1 MLWICN
7 SWFSASYKY
16 KITKNVCSRAGNSIY
31 GSSPK
36 ASHSYRIANSEVIT
50 LFSCSILISPMSAM
64 FTFHTLRK
72 GRIKTSIDI
81 SNREVKGLWGQRG
94 MTVIIS
100 TGYQNMALAVALK
113 EHSCKRSVCIV
124 ENWVVKT
131 KRINRQTQ
139 EICTLLR
146 EE

>member
-1 MLWICN
+1 
-7 SWFSASYKY
+7 
-16 KITKNVCSRAGNSIY
+16 
-31 GSSPK
+31 
-36 ASHSYRIANSEVIT
+36 
-50 LFSCSILISPMSAM
+50 M

-81 SNREVKGLWGQRG
+81 SNREVKGLWGQTG

-100 TGYQNMALAVALK
+100 TGYQNIALVVALK
-113 EHSCKRSVCIV
+113 ECTVLRDL

-131 KRINRQTQ
+131 KRINGQTQ